1 MTHEQ
6 YIKISSNDG
15 KNVVE
20 SFLNDIRKK
29 ADKGKVE
36 FGVDID
42 VERIDESDMQKI
54 IEETQSND

>member
-1 MTHEQ
+1 MTNTQ
-6 YIKISSNDG
+6 YLKISSSDG

-29 ADKGKVE
+29 ADKGQVE

-42 VERIDESDMQKI
+42 VERIDESDMQRI
-54 IEETQSND
+54 IEEQTSND